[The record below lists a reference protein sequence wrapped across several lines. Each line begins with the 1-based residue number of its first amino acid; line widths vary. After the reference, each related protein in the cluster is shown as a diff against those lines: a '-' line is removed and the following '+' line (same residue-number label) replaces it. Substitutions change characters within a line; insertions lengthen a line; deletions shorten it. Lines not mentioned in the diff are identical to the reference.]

1 MRLNAALHSGY
12 EGLSLPTNNI
22 ALCSKTSRINP
33 TFLCTKIMKQFIS
46 VYINGQ
52 FEAPHGNETVDIISP
67 LNGKTIGKITY
78 ADEGTQTN

>member
-1 MRLNAALHSGY
+1 
-12 EGLSLPTNNI
+12 
-22 ALCSKTSRINP
+22 
-33 TFLCTKIMKQFIS
+33 MKQFIS